1 MRANKW
7 YTKSVAKRLHPSTRL
22 TSLHNVVYIILCIIP
37 KFIFPLD
44 LVNKRRYHSKYSRV
58 IYSIEVMDMA
68 RRRRM
73 RDEHRNKLL
82 PLICILTVAFLCGA
96 VLGSIVTSRLPS
108 RGTLAELLLSAKGY
122 TARQAFASYFWPL
135 FVAVLFLFFASFVK
149 TGLFVAPLVLFF
161 HGMRASSGITTFIV
175 GYGPKGYYAALIA
188 ELAPGFLSLAGLFL
202 LSVQTMVHSSTH
214 RPTMPRRIAADRA
227 FLFSFLAGCVVILLA
242 SLLYAALLPTLTQS
256 VLSAIG

>member
-1 MRANKW
+1 
-7 YTKSVAKRLHPSTRL
+7 
-22 TSLHNVVYIILCIIP
+22 
-37 KFIFPLD
+37 
-44 LVNKRRYHSKYSRV
+44 
-58 IYSIEVMDMA
+58 MA
-68 RRRRM
+68 RRRRI
-73 RDEHRNKLL
+73 RDEHRNRLL
-82 PLICILTVAFLCGA
+82 PLIGILTIAFLCGA

-108 RGTLAELLLSAKGY
+108 GGSLSDFLLSSKEY

-135 FVAVLFLFFASFVK
+135 FAALLFLFFASFAK
-149 TGLFVAPLVLFF
+149 AGLFIAPLVLFF

-202 LSVQTMVHSSTH
+202 LSVQTMVHSSAH

-227 FLFSFLAGCVVILLA
+227 FLFSFLAGCAVILLA